1 MYEYPAVLVFTYMCC
16 FFIIATAL
24 KNNGLVDIG
33 WGFGFCMLA
42 IMLLPSYGSNDRQ
55 VLITALTLLWGFR
68 LAVFLFFRNYG
79 KPEDFRY
86 AQWRKEWGK
95 WVIPRSFLQVFM
107 LQGIFMLIIALP
119 IILVLNSNFDI
130 LAAIETEGG
139 TTIYSAEP
147 YANIQSYFG
156 LGITDYIG
164 AAIFFIGLFF
174 EAVGD
179 QQNYFFKK
187 DPKNK
192 GKVMKY
198 GLWKYTRHPNYFGE
212 CLIWWG
218 IALVALPVQYGYLA
232 FISPAI
238 ITFLLLKVSGIP
250 MLEKK
255 YDDMPEYQEYKKHT
269 SAFIPWKTKSLK
281 RKSKS

>member
-1 MYEYPAVLVFTYMCC
+1 
-16 FFIIATAL
+16 
-24 KNNGLVDIG
+24 
-33 WGFGFCMLA
+33 MLA

-107 LQGIFMLIIALP
+107 LQGFFMLIIALP
-119 IILVLNSNFDI
+119 IILVLNANLDF
-130 LAAIETEGG
+130 LFG
-139 TTIYSAEP
+139 SAETADGITGYGP
-147 YANIQSYFG
+147 LQTIG

-255 YDDMPEYQEYKKHT
+255 YDDMPEYQEYKKQT
-269 SAFIPWKTKSLK
+269 SAFIPWKTKS
-281 RKSKS
+281 

>member
-1 MYEYPAVLVFTYMCC
+1 
-16 FFIIATAL
+16 
-24 KNNGLVDIG
+24 
-33 WGFGFCMLA
+33 MLA

-107 LQGIFMLIIALP
+107 LQGFFMLIIALP
-119 IILVLNSNFDI
+119 IILVQNNNFDI

-174 EAVGD
+174 ETVGD

-212 CLIWWG
+212 CLIWCG

-255 YDDMPEYQEYKKHT
+255 YDDSPEYQEYKKQT
-269 SAFIPWKTKSLK
+269 SAFIPWKAKS
-281 RKSKS
+281 

>member
-1 MYEYPAVLVFTYMCC
+1 MLHDLLYMYEYPAVLVFTYMCC
-16 FFIIATAL
+16 FFVIATAL

-33 WGFGFCMLA
+33 WGLGFCMLA

-55 VLITALTLLWGFR
+55 VLITTLTLLWGLR
-68 LAVFLFFRNYG
+68 LAIFLFFRNYG

-95 WVIPRSFLQVFM
+95 WVVPRSFLQVFM

-119 IILVLNSNFDI
+119 IILVLNANLDF
-130 LAAIETEGG
+130 LLG
-139 TTIYSAEP
+139 SAETADGITGYGP
-147 YANIQSYFG
+147 LQTIG
-156 LGITDYIG
+156 IGITDYIG
-164 AAIFFIGLFF
+164 ATLFFIGFIF

-232 FISPAI
+232 FISPVI

-269 SAFIPWKTKSLK
+269 SAFIPWKTKS
-281 RKSKS
+281 

>member
-1 MYEYPAVLVFTYMCC
+1 MLHDLLYMYEYPAVLVFTYMCC

-33 WGFGFCMLA
+33 WGLGFCMLA

-107 LQGIFMLIIALP
+107 LQGFFMLIIALP
-119 IILVLNSNFDI
+119 IILVLNANLDF
-130 LAAIETEGG
+130 LLGAVETADGITG
-139 TTIYSAEP
+139 YGPLQTI
-147 YANIQSYFG
+147 G

-174 EAVGD
+174 ETVGD

-232 FISPAI
+232 FISPVI

-255 YDDMPEYQEYKKHT
+255 YDDNPEYQEYKKQT
-269 SAFIPWKTKSLK
+269 SAFIPWK
-281 RKSKS
+281 SKS